1 MGAPCLAPV
10 LEEWIPRKHGPALTL
25 KECTVVV

>member
-10 LEEWIPRKHGPALTL
+10 LEEWIPRKHGPTLTL